1 MRRDPPPCVRSGATP
16 SRGPRIVLFPILI
29 LILLSGACA
38 SREGSAPPESVSID
52 ALVSDFEA
60 GRIADGSRVRATGI
74 VTDDDALRQLAFV
87 ADTARGLAIR
97 TAPGGLKVAAGRRV
111 TVEGTIGRVAFGP
124 CLTNATAVDSGDGAL
139 EPTRVYERPFDR
151 RLPGRPV
158 EIESQIK
165 AASMRDGRLQLSF
178 VLDEMLLQAEVR
190 DPSGLEPATLVG
202 AVARVR
208 AVVVPLEAGRSEF
221 PGRLLV
227 PSAAALR
234 IVRSSTGAEHGL
246 LFTSAAAIHQLP
258 TDVAAAGHPVQV
270 TAQVI
275 DIPTWK
281 GLFVQTGS
289 RGIHVD
295 YASTLEHPLPALR
308 PGDIVEITGQTGA
321 GRFAPVIEAHL
332 LALVG
337 HEPLPPGRPVTIDD
351 LVSGR
356 EDSQLVDIV
365 GTVREVK
372 RAAAPITDYLELA
385 VWHGRER
392 LPTYVPLPASEPIPA
407 GLGIDAAVRVRAVA
421 ATLFNDYRQT
431 FGSRLLVPTLADLQ
445 ILSPAPADPFALPVS
460 PTDRLL
466 DFAGPLSGLGRL
478 RKVRGVVVQSADG
491 SVFVRDTVG
500 VLEIH
505 AAGDSLRSG
514 DLIEAVGFPSA
525 SELSSQAALSP
536 RLDDATIR
544 RIGRGVLPQP
554 TEASALDLL
563 RGTKHATLVRVR
575 GRLLQQVATAH
586 EDLLVLDGGGATF
599 SAHLVRHADT
609 AALPRLQN
617 GSLLELIGVT
627 SMQEA
632 ARRDGGVPRTFR
644 LLLPSA
650 DAVRVRETAPWLT
663 GARMLWLLA
672 AFGVATGASMAWVVT
687 LRRRVRHQTRQVR
700 AAKESAEAASQSKSE
715 FVANISHE
723 IRTPMNGV
731 LGVTELLLETT
742 QEPESRQYLGMVKSS
757 AEALLRI
764 INDVLDF
771 SKIEAGR
778 MELSPHPFRLRDLL
792 GETVMVLGLRAHAKG
807 LELVWQVA
815 PDVPDG
821 LVADAERLR
830 QVVLNLAGNALKF
843 TEQGEVGVDVT
854 LAEPIAEGASQCRL
868 RFAVR
873 DTGIGIPEDRQAVV
887 FEAFAQA
894 DTSTSRKYGGTGLGL
909 AISARI
915 VSMMDGRL
923 ELTSRVG
930 VGSTFHFTIPVAIDA
945 AVPVSADAAMPGPL
959 TGLSVLVVEDHEAQR
974 RMLDDLLRGWGAE
987 TALAADAA
995 DAVRILEAAAMSPAP
1010 FQLLIADASMPGMD
1024 GFELV
1029 QEAGGFL
1036 MEMGAEVIMLTSGR
1050 PGDKERC
1057 AELGV
1062 SAHLSKPLHPAELL
1076 RTIEKVTG
1084 RERVEPVAP
1093 PSRIV
1098 VPLEPLRLLVAEDN
1112 PVNQKLAHALLTRRG
1127 HRPIVVGNGS
1137 EAVDAWKQER
1147 FDAIFMDVQM
1157 PEMDGFEAT
1166 AVIRDAER
1174 ETGGH
1179 VSIVAMTAHAMQGD
1193 RERCLAAGMDDYLT
1207 KPISIREVDRVL
1219 DQLAALRAA

>member
-1 MRRDPPPCVRSGATP
+1 MRRDPPPCVRSGAAPTRFP
-16 SRGPRIVLFPILI
+16 GSVL
-29 LILLSGACA
+29 LLLLVLSSAACS

-60 GRIADGSRVRATGI
+60 GRIADGSRVRATGV
-74 VTDDDALRQLAFV
+74 VTDDDGPRQLAFV

-97 TAPGGLKVAAGRRV
+97 TRPGGLQIGAGRRV
-111 TVEGTIGRVAFGP
+111 TIDGTIGREAFGP
-124 CLTNATAVDSGDGAL
+124 CLTNATVIDSGAGVL
-139 EPTRVYERPFDR
+139 EPSRVYEPPFDR
-151 RLPGRPV
+151 RLPGRNV
-158 EIESQIK
+158 EIDAQIK
-165 AASMRDGRLQLSF
+165 AASMRDGRLQLS
-178 VLDEMLLQAEVR
+178 VLLGETLLQAEVR
-190 DPSGLEPATLVG
+190 EPSRLEPSSLVG
-202 AVARVR
+202 AVVRVR
-208 AVVVPLEAGRSEF
+208 AVVVPIAAGRSDF
-221 PGRLLV
+221 PGRLVV

-234 IVRSSTGAEHGL
+234 VVRPPTGAEHGFL
-246 LFTSAAAIHQLP
+246 LTSAAAIHQLP
-258 TDVAAAGHPVQV
+258 IDVASAGHSVQV

-289 RGIHVD
+289 HGIHVE
-295 YASTLEHPLPALR
+295 YASTLEHALPALR
-308 PGDIVEITGQTGA
+308 PGDIVNITGQTGA

-332 LALVG
+332 LTLVG
-337 HEPLPPGRPVTIDD
+337 HKPLPPGRAVNIDD

-372 RAAAPITDYLELA
+372 RAAAPIENYLELA

-392 LPTYVPLPASEPIPA
+392 LPTFLPLPASAPIPT
-407 GLGIDAAVRVRAVA
+407 GLGVGAGIRVRAVA

-431 FGSRLLVPTLADLQ
+431 FGSRLLVPTLGDLT
-445 ILSPAPADPFALPVS
+445 ILSAAPTDPFALPVS
-460 PTDRLL
+460 TTDRLL
-466 DFAGPLSGLGRL
+466 DFSAATPDLGRL
-478 RKVRGVVVQSADG
+478 RKVRGVIVQSADG

-505 AAGDSLRSG
+505 AVGDGLRSG

-536 RLDDATIR
+536 RLDDAIIR
-544 RIGRGVLPQP
+544 RIGQAPLPQP

-575 GRLLQQVATAH
+575 GRLLQQVVTAH

-599 SAHLVRHADT
+599 SAHLVRHPDT
-609 AALPRLQN
+609 AALPPLQN

-632 ARRDGGVPRTFR
+632 ARRGGGAARSFR

-650 DAVRVRETAPWLT
+650 DAVHVRETAPWLT
-663 GARMLWLLA
+663 TSRMLWLLA
-672 AFGVATGASMAWVVT
+672 AFGAATGLSMAWVVT

-742 QEPESRQYLGMVKSS
+742 EEPESRQYLGMVKSS

-807 LELVWQVA
+807 LELVWRVA
-815 PDVPDG
+815 PDVPDA

-843 TEQGEVGVDVT
+843 TEQGEVAVDVT
-854 LAEPIAEGASQCRL
+854 LAEPIAAGAPHCRL
-868 RFAVR
+868 RVAVR
-873 DTGIGIPEDRQAVV
+873 DTGIGIPEDRQAAV

-909 AISARI
+909 SISARI

-923 ELTSRVG
+923 ELTSQVG
-930 VGSTFHFTIPVAIDA
+930 VGSTFHFTVPLAIDP
-945 AVPVSADAAMPGPL
+945 AVPVSEERAMPGPL
-959 TGLSVLVVEDHEAQR
+959 TGLSVLVVDDHEGQR
-974 RMLDDLLRGWGAE
+974 RMLDDLLRGWGAD

-995 DAVRILEAAAMSPAP
+995 DAVRMLEAAATSRAP
-1010 FQLLIADASMPGMD
+1010 CQLLIADASMPGMD

-1029 QEAGGFL
+1029 EEAGGFL
-1036 MEMGAEVIMLTSGR
+1036 MEMGAEVIMLTSGK
-1050 PGDKERC
+1050 PGEKERC

-1062 SAHLSKPLHPAELL
+1062 AAHLSKPLHPAELL
-1076 RTIEKVTG
+1076 RTIEKTTG
-1084 RERVEPVAP
+1084 RKRVEPVAP
-1093 PSRIV
+1093 ISRIV
-1098 VPLEPLRLLVAEDN
+1098 APPEPLRLLVAEDN
-1112 PVNQKLAHALLTRRG
+1112 PVNQKLAQALLIRRG
-1127 HRPIVVGNGS
+1127 HRPVVVGNGS

-1166 AVIRDAER
+1166 AAIRDAER

-1179 VSIVAMTAHAMQGD
+1179 VPIVAMTAHAMQGD

-1219 DQLAALRAA
+1219 EQLAARRAA